1 MRDALDGT
9 VDGGPHDLDLEAF
22 GRIGV
27 ALASETRRRI
37 LARLMTGP
45 SHPAELADQLG
56 VSRTNVSNHLA
67 CLRGCGLVRMTPDG
81 RRMRYELSDPRLAD
95 GLRRLSSVLLSV
107 DPHHDHLD
115 TAP

>member
-1 MRDALDGT
+1 MPDT
-9 VDGGPHDLDLEAF
+9 VDTAVGGTHELDLEAL

-45 SHPAELADQLG
+45 GHPAELAEQLG

-67 CLRGCGLVRMTPDG
+67 CLRGCGLVNVTPDG

-107 DPHHDHLD
+107 DPQHHHLG
-115 TAP
+115 TTG